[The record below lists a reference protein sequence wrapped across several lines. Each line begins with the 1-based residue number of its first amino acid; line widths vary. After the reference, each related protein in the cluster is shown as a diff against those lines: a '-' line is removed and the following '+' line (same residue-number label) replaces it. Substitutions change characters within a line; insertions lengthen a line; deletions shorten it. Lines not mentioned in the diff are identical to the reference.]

1 MEHNVNTHSTTGGNI
16 APALNSIIERL
27 EKLDDEKAS
36 VQSDIRDVY
45 KDAKAKDLNV
55 GTIREIVRMRKLD
68 AAVREERE
76 HFRDVYLR
84 ALGLLDDEE

>member
-1 MEHNVNTHSTTGGNI
+1 MNIHSNTGGNI
-16 APALNSIIERL
+16 APALNAIIDRL
-27 EKLDDEKAS
+27 EKLDSEKS
-36 VQSDIRDVY
+36 SIQSDIRDVY

-55 GTIREIVRMRKLD
+55 RTIREIIRMRKLD
-68 AAVREERE
+68 EAVRAEQE